1 MRRFTMQGVAPDPNW
16 HRRVKAHRRV
26 EPEPVFQLT
35 HEFQIHSAIPVFA
48 VPPPRPLVLGLAMR
62 RSRRPLVVRIAG
74 LLALAAALAGSVVIF
89 SQSSAGRQAL
99 SWVTLGN
106 ADVILRALH

>member
-1 MRRFTMQGVAPDPNW
+1 
-16 HRRVKAHRRV
+16 VKAHRRV

-35 HEFQIHSAIPVFA
+35 RAFRIHSAIPVFA
-48 VPPPRPLVLGLAMR
+48 VQPTRPLVLGLAVQ

-74 LLALAAALAGSVVIF
+74 LLALAAALAGSVLIF
-89 SQSSAGRQAL
+89 GQSTAGRQAL
-99 SWVTLGN
+99 SWVTLGH

>member
-1 MRRFTMQGVAPDPNW
+1 
-16 HRRVKAHRRV
+16 
-26 EPEPVFQLT
+26 
-35 HEFQIHSAIPVFA
+35 
-48 VPPPRPLVLGLAMR
+48 MR

-106 ADVILRALH
+106 ADVILRALR

>member
-1 MRRFTMQGVAPDPNW
+1 MRTFTRQGVAPDPNW
-16 HRRVKAHRRV
+16 HRRVKAHHQV

-35 HEFQIHSAIPVFA
+35 HELIHSAIPVFA
-48 VPPPRPLVLGLAMR
+48 VPPPRPLVLSLAMR